1 MSRFQIMDVTLR
13 DGSYQIN
20 FQFSNADVRRIGG
33 ELDKLGIPFIEIGH
47 VQVIGASEAG
57 QGKAVQTDEE
67 YLAEAKRSIRQ
78 AKVGMFC
85 IPGIATLGQ
94 LERMCDQGL
103 DFVRVGTNVDQVEES
118 RPFIELAKR
127 HGLVVMA
134 NYMKSYA
141 CTPEEFA
148 GQVLK
153 SQDYGA
159 DYVYV
164 VDSAGSMLP
173 ETLQRYYEAIRKK
186 SDIALGYHGHD
197 NLGMAVANSIYAAEL
212 GFELVDASLQ
222 GLGRSA
228 GNAVLERFVAVA
240 QKLGYYQEID
250 IKKLLWLGYEYVA
263 RFTDGHAI
271 SPIDTICGVAG
282 FHSSYLPVIHRC
294 SGMYDVDPLALIEIY
309 AKEDQLNMDEER
321 LARIAQQ
328 LPRNQQND
336 SLLNMSRFLINEQK
350 PRG

>member
-1 MSRFQIMDVTLR
+1 MKPFQIMDVTLR

-20 FQFSNADVRRIGG
+20 FQFSNADVHRIGG
-33 ELDKLGIPFIEIGH
+33 ELDKIGIPFIEIGH
-47 VQVIGASEAG
+47 GQGIGASEAG
-57 QGKAVQTDEE
+57 QGKALHTDEE
-67 YLAEAKRSIRQ
+67 YLSQAKKSIHK

-85 IPGIATLGQ
+85 IPGIATLDQ
-94 LERMCDQGL
+94 LESMCDQGL
-103 DFVRVGTNVDQVEES
+103 DFVRIGTNVDQVEES
-118 RPFIELAKR
+118 KPFIELAKR
-127 HGLVVMA
+127 RGLTVMA

-141 CTPEEFA
+141 CTPEEFSK
-148 GQVLK
+148 QVLK
-153 SQDYGA
+153 SQSYGA

-173 ETLQRYYEAIRKK
+173 ETLQRYFEAIRAK

-197 NLGMAVANSIYAAEL
+197 NLGMAVANSIFAAQL

-228 GNAVLERFVAVA
+228 GNAVMERLVAVA
-240 QKLGYYQEID
+240 QKLGYYKEID
-250 IKKLLWLGYEYVA
+250 IKALLWLGYEQVA
-263 RFTDGHAI
+263 RFTDGHTI

-294 SGMYDVDPLALIEIY
+294 SGMYDVDPLALIEAY

-321 LARIAQQ
+321 LARIAQK
-328 LPRNQQND
+328 LPRNQRN
-336 SLLNMSRFLINEQK
+336 SGLLDMSRFLINEQ
-350 PRG
+350 RQRY

>member
-1 MSRFQIMDVTLR
+1 MSQFQIMDVTLR

-33 ELDKLGIPFIEIGH
+33 ELDRIGLPFIEVGH
-47 VQVIGASEAG
+47 GQGIGASEAG
-57 QGKAVQTDEE
+57 QGKALHTDAE
-67 YLAEAKRSIRQ
+67 YLAEAKRSIRK

-85 IPGIATLGQ
+85 IPGIATLEQ
-94 LERMCDQGL
+94 LDRMCDQGL
-103 DFVRVGTNVDQVEES
+103 DFVRIGTNVDQVEES
-118 RPFIELAKR
+118 RPYIELAKR
-127 HGLVVMA
+127 RGLVVMA

-173 ETLQRYYEAIRKK
+173 ETLQRYFEAIRAR
-186 SDIALGYHGHD
+186 SGIALGYHGHD
-197 NLGMAVANSIYAAEL
+197 NLGMAVANSIYAAQL

-228 GNAVLERFVAVA
+228 GNAALERLVAVA
-240 QKLGYYQEID
+240 QKLGYYREID
-250 IKKLLWLGYEYVA
+250 IKELLWLGYEQVA
-263 RFTDGHAI
+263 RFTDGHTI

-294 SGMYDVDPLALIEIY
+294 SGMYDVDPLALIEAY

-321 LARIAQQ
+321 LARVAQQ
-328 LPRNQQND
+328 LPRDKRNGG
-336 SLLNMSRFLINEQK
+336 SLNMSGFLINEQK
-350 PRG
+350 SRC